1 MTTHAQS
8 LATPH
13 QQRRNNVSDHNS
25 AARPA
30 RADRQLSSV
39 PDVLRW
45 RDAFL
50 GEISSRQCLQAMLDH
65 LSDIVFCIKDRQGRY
80 VLISE
85 ACVERCGLQRKE
97 EALGKTAFALFPPPM
112 AERYAHQDERLFQ
125 TGRPLIDSLD
135 LTIYND
141 RSAGWCLSTK
151 HPLRDRSGNI
161 IGLAC
166 VSRDLVEPSRARLI
180 DGGFAAAIDYLR
192 EHYDERLR
200 VPDLALRAGLSEAQF
215 ERRMKRIFQL
225 SAGQYLMK
233 VRIDATARLLQ
244 HTRESISDIAQ
255 QAGFFDQSLLSR
267 AFRRVTGMTP
277 GQYRRLMQ
285 DGIECEERRTF
296 EAA

>member
-50 GEISSRQCLQAMLDH
+50 GEIASRQCLQAMLDH

-161 IGLAC
+161 IGL
-166 VSRDLVEPSRARLI
+166 
-180 DGGFAAAIDYLR
+180 
-192 EHYDERLR
+192 
-200 VPDLALRAGLSEAQF
+200 
-215 ERRMKRIFQL
+215 
-225 SAGQYLMK
+225 
-233 VRIDATARLLQ
+233 
-244 HTRESISDIAQ
+244 
-255 QAGFFDQSLLSR
+255 
-267 AFRRVTGMTP
+267 
-277 GQYRRLMQ
+277 
-285 DGIECEERRTF
+285 
-296 EAA
+296 